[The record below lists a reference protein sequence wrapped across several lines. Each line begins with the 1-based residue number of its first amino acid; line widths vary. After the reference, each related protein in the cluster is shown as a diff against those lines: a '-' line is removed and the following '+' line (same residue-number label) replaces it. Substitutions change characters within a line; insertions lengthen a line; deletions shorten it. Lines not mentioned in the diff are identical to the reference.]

1 MLEESPRAFLSH
13 LTVEKGASP
22 HTVAAYRNDLTQ
34 LTEYVAVAHGDG
46 HRASDWAQVDLK
58 LLGNYVAGLYERG
71 YSATTV
77 ARKVASIK
85 SFFGYLAEEG
95 QISDDP
101 TEHLSSPRIGRSLPK
116 LLSVEEV
123 QRLLEEPG
131 RVTTPDGVRDMAMLE
146 LLYASGL
153 RVSEMMNLN
162 LRDVNLAEGYVR
174 CLGKGSKERVVPLH
188 RKAVAAVRAWVQQA
202 RPKLLQP
209 GQKEEPAMFL
219 NRRGERLTRQGFW
232 LILKGY
238 ARKAGINST
247 ITPHTLR
254 HSFATHLLAGGAS
267 LRNVQEL
274 LGHASIATTQ
284 VYTHLTTDR
293 IRQEY
298 ERAHPRA

>member
-1 MLEESPRAFLSH
+1 MEESLKAFLDH

-34 LTEYVAVAHGDG
+34 LTEYVADAHVDG
-46 HRASDWAQVDLK
+46 HRVSDWAQVDHR
-58 LLGNYVAGLYERG
+58 LLGNYVVTLHERG

-95 QISDDP
+95 QVSDDP
-101 TEHLSSPRIGRSLPK
+101 TEQLASPRIGRSLPK
-116 LLSVEEV
+116 FLSVEEV
-123 QRLLEEPG
+123 HRLLEEPG
-131 RVTTPDGVRDMAMLE
+131 RVPTPDGVRDAAMLE

-162 LRDVNLAEGYVR
+162 LRDVNIAEGYVR

-188 RKAVAAVRAWVQQA
+188 RKAVTAVRTYVQQA

-209 GQKEEPAMFL
+209 GQEGEAAMFL
-219 NRRGERLTRQGFW
+219 NHRGERLTRQGFW

-238 ARKAGINST
+238 ARKAGITSA